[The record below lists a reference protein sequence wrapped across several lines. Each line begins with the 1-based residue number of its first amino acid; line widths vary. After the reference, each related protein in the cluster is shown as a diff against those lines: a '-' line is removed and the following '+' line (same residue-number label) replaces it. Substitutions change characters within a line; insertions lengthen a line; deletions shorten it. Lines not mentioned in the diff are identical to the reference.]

1 MIELSHYL
9 WDAVPLYG
17 TDIMA
22 EKNQSLERS
31 VAILDCFTL
40 ETPVLGVRDAARKA
54 NLSSSTAGRLMA
66 AMKDLGILNQD
77 PETLA
82 YMIGS
87 KVLAW
92 SGIYMVT
99 SDVRSLSLPIMVR
112 LQEQT
117 RETISLYVMEGND
130 RVCVERLES
139 PETVRIVARVGRR
152 IPLYAGSAGKVFL
165 AYLPVAR
172 RDEILANNKLIPM
185 TRRTITDLD
194 ELKTNLSKIL
204 RQGYAVSKGEW
215 VLEASGVAAPIFDQF
230 GRISAALTISGPSQR
245 FTEEKIHEI
254 AALVKPAAG
263 EISRELGYT
272 RLKINE

>member
-1 MIELSHYL
+1 
-9 WDAVPLYG
+9 
-17 TDIMA
+17 MA
-22 EKNQSLERS
+22 DKNQSLER
-31 VAILDCFTL
+31 VGAILDCFTL
-40 ETPVLGVRDAARKA
+40 DETVMGVREVARKT
-54 NLSSSTAGRLMA
+54 NLSTSTSGRLMA
-66 AMKDLGILNQD
+66 AMKELGILNQD

-82 YMIGS
+82 YMMGS

-92 SGIYMVT
+92 AGIYTVA
-99 SDVRSLSLPIMVR
+99 SDVRTLALPVMVR

-117 RETISLYVMEGND
+117 RETISLYVLEGND

-165 AYLPVAR
+165 AFLPESR
-172 RDEILANNKLIPM
+172 RDEILASIELIPM

-194 ELKTNLSKIL
+194 KLKTNLHKVQ

-230 GRISAALTISGPSQR
+230 GRIAAALTISGPSQR

-254 AALVKPAAG
+254 ATLVKPAAE
-263 EISRELGYT
+263 EISRELGYYP
-272 RLKINE
+272 RQV